1 MIENYSNWSEKCMTE
16 AQKPELATSDSVN
29 LKIGQ
34 LDYLILKGKETTIK
48 KNLWDSKEQCQKPVE
63 HCQIV

>member
-1 MIENYSNWSEKCMTE
+1 MIENYSNWSEKCTTE

-48 KNLWDSKEQCQKPVE
+48 KNEQCQKPVE